1 MKRRPPESTRT
12 DTLFPY
18 TTLFRS
24 EDGQNSHR
32 ALAKTLGNL
41 TLLEEGLAERAADR
55 SFPEKRDAVYPRS
68 AVSLAEEL
76 TRVEAWNTAA
86 ISHRSATL
94 SERFLEIWAKPPVVA
109 IDDDDLTPILDAK
122 RRRGWHR
129 GWQRDRK
136 STRLNSSPQCTSRL
150 PSSSL

>member
-24 EDGQNSHR
+24 EDEQNSHR

-76 TRVEAWNTAA
+76 TRVE
-86 ISHRSATL
+86 RSE
-94 SERFLEIWAKPPVVA
+94 ERRVGKECV
-109 IDDDDLTPILDAK
+109 
-122 RRRGWHR
+122 
-129 GWQRDRK
+129 
-136 STRLNSSPQCTSRL
+136 STCRSRWSPCH
-150 PSSSL
+150 